1 MINTIG
7 SITNRDR
14 TTGFGQLQPFDC
26 DINVNVNINNYQQQ
40 TCNNAYTPVKLQ
52 KTKIAAYCNL
62 PNAIFI
68 RHASSY
74 PVLWLCNLN
83 APSWFVRKS
92 ENKMKMIL
100 INDPDFAVSC
110 QLTLWRRRWLDSLLR
125 NSNIVAYFQRY
136 FYSEFWNEFYIYSYL
151 WMLLDVML

>member
-14 TTGFGQLQPFDC
+14 TTGFGQLQLFDC
-26 DINVNVNINNYQQQ
+26 DINVNINSYQQQ

-74 PVLWLCNLN
+74 HCLVIMQSQCPI
-83 APSWFVRKS
+83 
-92 ENKMKMIL
+92 MI
-100 INDPDFAVSC
+100 C
-110 QLTLWRRRWLDSLLR
+110 
-125 NSNIVAYFQRY
+125 
-136 FYSEFWNEFYIYSYL
+136 EEE
-151 WMLLDVML
+151 